1 MIQFMFTA
9 AQAALIMFSGAA
21 LGAGAAILFF
31 VWKLEER
38 IRYEHQLRSTR
49 EAAEQA
55 FVEEMKKSYEIPRI
69 TIDPVDSDPDAST
82 RALARMD
89 EDQKARMATR
99 IMEVK
104 AEKERTAPV
113 AVVGELIRSPRERFK
128 TPTPWPDPVLPPWH
142 EPALLAPVSPSPT
155 STPTPITPSRP
166 GAHRKPSRSPVAELR
181 VSLRST
187 GGEWVA
193 QTVDPVTQTDL
204 INLKSIRE
212 YTPGG

>member
-1 MIQFMFTA
+1 MIEFMFTA
-9 AQAALIMFSGAA
+9 AQAAIIMSSGAA
-21 LGAGAAILFF
+21 LGAGAAIFAF
-31 VWKLEER
+31 VWKLEDR

-49 EAAEQA
+49 EAAERA

-113 AVVGELIRSPRERFK
+113 PKVGELVTSPYDRFK
-128 TPTPWPDPVLPPWH
+128 SLPPI
-142 EPALLAPVSPSPT
+142 PTSLPNLLAPVSPSPT
-155 STPTPITPSRP
+155 STPIAIHPSRP

-181 VSLRST
+181 VALRST

>member
-21 LGAGAAILFF
+21 LGAGAAILLF

-49 EAAEQA
+49 EAAERA

-69 TIDPVDSDPDAST
+69 TIDPIDSDPDAST

-113 AVVGELIRSPRERFK
+113 PVVGELIASPYDRFK
-128 TPTPWPDPVLPPWH
+128 SPPPIPTSLPN
-142 EPALLAPVSPSPT
+142 LLAPVPPSPT
-155 STPTPITPSRP
+155 STPIAIHPSRP

-187 GGEWVA
+187 GGEWQA

-204 INLKSIRE
+204 INLKAVRE

>member
-21 LGAGAAILFF
+21 LGAGVAILFF

-38 IRYEHQLRSTR
+38 IRYEQQLRSTR
-49 EAAEQA
+49 EAAERA
-55 FVEEMKKSYEIPRI
+55 FIEEMKKPYPPARI
-69 TIDPVDSDPDAST
+69 FVDPIDSDPDAST

-104 AEKERTAPV
+104 AEREQTAPV
-113 AVVGELIRSPRERFK
+113 PVVGELVASPYDRFK
-128 TPTPWPDPVLPPWH
+128 SLPPI
-142 EPALLAPVSPSPT
+142 PTSLPNLLAPLPPSPT
-155 STPTPITPSRP
+155 STPIAIHPSRP

-181 VSLRST
+181 VALRST

-193 QTVDPVTQTDL
+193 DTVERVTQTDL
-204 INLKSIRE
+204 INLKAVRE